1 MQLEEKYL
9 ALYRCI
15 MQQNGSE
22 RPLRTAAA
30 AEIVHEL
37 VLISRRGVADVRSFD
52 ARVSLAEQS
61 ILMHIAINP
70 GCRSTDI
77 AAEFALNRSTV
88 SRQLSGLIHLGLV
101 VERGGAAGR
110 GRPLELSA
118 EGQKHYN
125 AAIGSLQVGV
135 DSRLAE
141 WPDAEVGAFA
151 EALARFNRAFDVAP
165 PEHAPQQSPHVTATQ
180 EKE

>member
-1 MQLEEKYL
+1 
-9 ALYRCI
+9 
-15 MQQNGSE
+15 MQQSSSDASA
-22 RPLRTAAA
+22 RATSA

-52 ARVSLAEQS
+52 ARISLAEQS

-88 SRQLSGLIHLGLV
+88 SRQLSGLIRLGLV
-101 VERGGAAGR
+101 IEQGSAAGR
-110 GRPLELSA
+110 GRPLELSI
-118 EGQKHYN
+118 EGRKHYN
-125 AAIGSLQVGV
+125 AAIDSLQVGV
-135 DSRLAE
+135 DTRLSE
-141 WPDAEVGAFA
+141 WADADVGAFA
-151 EALARFNRAFDVAP
+151 EALARFNRALAVAP
-165 PEHAPQQSPHVTATQ
+165 QEHAPKQSPLVTTQ